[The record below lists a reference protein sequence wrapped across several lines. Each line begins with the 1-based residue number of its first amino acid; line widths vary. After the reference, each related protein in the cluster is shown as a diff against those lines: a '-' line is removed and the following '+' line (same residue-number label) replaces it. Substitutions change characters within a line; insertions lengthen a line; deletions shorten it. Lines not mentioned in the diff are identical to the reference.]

1 MRVGFGTSDLSVPDG
16 TAMGGYTFREGAAS
30 GLLDP
35 LRITALTWYDGTRRA
50 ALALADV
57 ICVNADLTRAV
68 RAAVS
73 GVDVLWLAASH
84 THAGPDTGCVPGGAP
99 TPAGWLDP
107 ITSGVV
113 TAVERAKA
121 VEVGT
126 HGRVH
131 TGILRGVG
139 AVRSQ
144 VVDDAIVPLDVIEVI
159 AAGRRAG
166 VVVVLPVH
174 PTVLP
179 AQNLQVSADLTGAVR
194 RAMSDRIG
202 PGVWVAVATGA
213 AGDISTRHTRRAQ
226 DPAELS
232 RLGAMVADRCLEL
245 LGGPMTSAWSLGS
258 VLSWRSQTVGLR
270 PKPPVDGGAL
280 VAAAAAAFDT
290 VRWAPDPVAAR
301 IAEGNLDGARLAA
314 QLAAPVAGIEAEVAA
329 LRIGR
334 LTLAAL
340 PGEPFLSQAEEL
352 RQARAEPA
360 VVLGYANGYPG
371 YLPPAAAYQAATY
384 EVLAAAAAAGSSEQT
399 MRVAAELIAALDTQG
414 ET

>member
-1 MRVGFGTSDLSVPDG
+1 MRVGFGTSVLGVPGG
-16 TAMGGYTFREGAAS
+16 TPMGGYTFREGASS
-30 GLLDP
+30 GTLDP
-35 LRITALTWYDGTRRA
+35 LRITALTWSDGTHRA

-73 GVDVLWLAASH
+73 GVDVVWLAASH
-84 THAGPDTGCVPGGAP
+84 THAGPETGCVPGGAA
-99 TPAGWLDP
+99 TPAVWLDRV
-107 ITSGVV
+107 TSGVV
-113 TAVERAKA
+113 SAVDQATS
-121 VEVGT
+121 VEVDT
-126 HGRVH
+126 HGRVY
-131 TGILRGVG
+131 TGLLRGVG

-144 VVDDAIVPLDVIEVI
+144 VAGEAIVPLDVIEVI

-179 AQNLQVSADLTGAVR
+179 AQNLLASADLIGAVR
-194 RAMSDRIG
+194 HALSDRLG
-202 PGVWVAVATGA
+202 SGVWVAVATGA

-232 RLGAMVADRCLEL
+232 RLGDIVADRCLEL
-245 LGGPMTSAWSLGS
+245 LAGPATRGWSPES
-258 VLSWRSQTVGLR
+258 VMSWRSRTVGLR
-270 PKPPVDGGAL
+270 PKPPVDGGTL

-290 VRWAPDPVAAR
+290 VRGTPDPVAAR

-314 QLAAPVAGIEAEVAA
+314 TLAAPVADIEAEVAA

-340 PGEPFLSQAEEL
+340 PGEPFLSLAEGL

-360 VVLGYANGYPG
+360 VVLGYANSYPG
-371 YLPPAAAYQAATY
+371 YLPPASAYQSATY
-384 EVLAAAAAAGSSEQT
+384 EVLAAAVAAGSGERIT
-399 MRVAAELIAALDTQG
+399 RIAAELIARLDTEG
-414 ET
+414 EK